1 MKDRIF
7 SNWHLR
13 RWVGLMLGLVLIA
26 QGIVYQEAVAGILAM
41 LFLVQAIGN
50 VGCFGAQG
58 CVPANYPPQS
68 GGANTEVPDDIS
80 FKEIK

>member
-7 SNWHLR
+7 SNWHMR
-13 RWVGLMLGLVLIA
+13 RWIGLFLGLVLIV
-26 QGIVYQEAVAGILAM
+26 QGIYYQEAIAGILAT

-58 CVPANYPPQS
+58 CVPANYPTPKVN
-68 GGANTEVPDDIS
+68 GEVPEEVS